1 MFSKIA
7 VVLAPLFLVSGIFF
21 FGFIKPSYSHLKH
34 TISELGEVGYA
45 KSRWVSLGFFLPLG
59 LILMV
64 VVLSSFHQRVIQG
77 LAVSLAIGYIIAA
90 FFPCDDGSPF
100 SGTWRQQIHNLGGF
114 VEYAGGTIC
123 LFLASEEGFQ
133 FYILEYKTVGIIVL
147 VCTIIISIPGIA
159 IRGLVQRI
167 AEFLLFAS
175 LVNLVWQ

>member
-1 MFSKIA
+1 MFSKTA
-7 VVLAPLFLVSGIFF
+7 VALAPLFLLSGILY

-34 TISELGEVGYA
+34 TISELGEVGYT

-64 VVLSSFHQRVIQG
+64 VALSSFHQVVVQG
-77 LAVSLAIGYIIAA
+77 LAASLATGYIIAA

-123 LFLASEEGFQ
+123 LFLASEDGFQ
-133 FYILEYKTVGIIVL
+133 FYFLEYKTVGMIVI
-147 VCTIIISIPGIA
+147 VCTIIISIPGVA